1 MTHRLVSCRPGD
13 RVVVGAIEGSPSR
26 IDRLASLGIVPG
38 IELVVQQTRPV
49 VVVECDE
56 SVLALERPIAA
67 EIVVVK
73 APPAASEPSSSAPA
87 RSGGAGWLGGAGL
100 LAGAVLSLC
109 LGASACTS
117 EARSTSVGAQAA
129 GAVPP
134 IAEVHVEKCGA
145 CHSLPAPRTRSRE
158 HLEQAFARHHRRV
171 HLTAEEWAAM
181 VDYLAAPGG
190 AVAVQTAR

>member
-1 MTHRLVSCRPGD
+1 MTQRLVSCRAGD
-13 RVVVGAIEGSPSR
+13 RVVVGSIEGSPSR

-67 EIVVVK
+67 EIVVAK
-73 APPAASEPSSSAPA
+73 ASPAAPPGDGAD
-87 RSGGAGWLGGAGL
+87 RHGAGPLGGRFFRGGL
-100 LAGAVLSLC
+100 FAAVLGLC
-109 LGASACTS
+109 LGASACAS
-117 EARSTSVGAQAA
+117 EARAPDTA
-129 GAVPP
+129 GALPP
-134 IAEVHVEKCGA
+134 IAEVHVGKCGA
-145 CHSLPAPRTRSRE
+145 CHSLPAPRTRLRE

-171 HLTAEEWAAM
+171 HLTADEWSAM
-181 VDYLAAPGG
+181 VDYLAAPGA